1 MKDRIRYL
9 ERVAKEKVISIPQLD
24 GTVAR
29 FPPDASREAYL
40 NLCNRHG
47 AGISKAPPEHPLLA
61 AVRNSSDPW
70 WLQSAYHCEDPDE
83 WVQAVEDLS
92 EP

>member
-1 MKDRIRYL
+1 MKDRIRRL
-9 ERVAKEKVISIPQLD
+9 ERAAKEKMISIPQRGD
-24 GTVAR
+24 STVAR

-40 NLCNRHG
+40 NVCNRHG
-47 AGISKAPPEHPLLA
+47 AGAQAPPEHPLLA
-61 AVRNSSDPW
+61 AVRNSSDAW

-83 WVQAVEDLS
+83 WVQPVEDLS